1 MTRVLNNVA
10 VYCGAT
16 MPPAKVYQDAACEL
30 GTCLARHHIGLVY
43 GGTSEGTMRL
53 VAEAALA
60 AGGRVIG
67 VFPDN
72 LPPEWLQ
79 AGLTEVIYTHGLAER
94 KAVMLE
100 HADALIALPGSYG
113 TWDELFDA
121 LALLKIP
128 TSTMTKTAGVL
139 NVEGFYDDLLRFIEH
154 SYQTGFT
161 TERHRHLLRSAATP
175 EELLQLLQTSTP
187 PSCSSS

>member
-1 MTRVLNNVA
+1 
-10 VYCGAT
+10 
-16 MPPAKVYQDAACEL
+16 
-30 GTCLARHHIGLVY
+30 
-43 GGTSEGTMRL
+43 
-53 VAEAALA
+53 
-60 AGGRVIG
+60 
-67 VFPDN
+67 
-72 LPPEWLQ
+72 
-79 AGLTEVIYTHGLAER
+79 
-94 KAVMLE
+94 MLE
-100 HADALIALPGSYG
+100 RSDAIIALPGSFG

-175 EELLQLLQTSTP
+175 EELLALLQEP
-187 PSCSSS
+187 ILPNYISS

>member
-1 MTRVLNNVA
+1 MEKVLNNIA

-16 MPPAKVYQDAACEL
+16 LPPDKVYQNAASEL

-53 VAEAALA
+53 VAESALA

-79 AGLTEVIYTHGLAER
+79 TGLTEVIYTHGLAER
-94 KAVMLE
+94 KAAMLE
-100 HADALIALPGSYG
+100 RSDAIIALPGSFG

-175 EELLQLLQTSTP
+175 EELLALLQEP
-187 PSCSSS
+187 ILPNYISS

>member
-1 MTRVLNNVA
+1 
-10 VYCGAT
+10 
-16 MPPAKVYQDAACEL
+16 MPPDKVYQDAARDL
-30 GTCLARHHIGLVY
+30 GVCLARHQIGLVY

-53 VAEAALA
+53 VAEAALG
-60 AGGRVIG
+60 AGGRVTG

-79 AGLTEVIYTHGLAER
+79 PGLTEVIRTHGLAER
-94 KAVMLE
+94 KAAMLE
-100 HADALIALPGSYG
+100 RADALIALPGSYG

-128 TSTMTKTAGVL
+128 TSTLAKTAGVL

-154 SYQTGFT
+154 SFQTGFT

-175 EELLQLLQTSTP
+175 EALLRKLQE
-187 PSCSSS
+187 

>member
-1 MTRVLNNVA
+1 MARILHSIA

-16 MPPAKVYQDAACEL
+16 LPPAKVYQDAASEL
-30 GTCLARHHIGLVY
+30 GACLARHGITLVY
-43 GGTSEGTMRL
+43 GGTREGTMRL

-60 AGGRVIG
+60 AGGKVVG

-72 LPPEWLQ
+72 LPLEWLQ
-79 AGLTEVIYTHGLAER
+79 PGLTEVIHTHGLAER
-94 KAVMLE
+94 KARMLE
-100 HADALIALPGSYG
+100 RSDAMIALPGSYG

-128 TSTMTKTAGVL
+128 TSTLAKTAGVL
-139 NVEGFYDDLLRFIEH
+139 NVEGFYDHLLEFIEH

-161 TERHRHLLRSAATP
+161 TGHYRNLLRSAATP
-175 EELLQLLQTSTP
+175 EELLARLAE
-187 PSCSSS
+187 